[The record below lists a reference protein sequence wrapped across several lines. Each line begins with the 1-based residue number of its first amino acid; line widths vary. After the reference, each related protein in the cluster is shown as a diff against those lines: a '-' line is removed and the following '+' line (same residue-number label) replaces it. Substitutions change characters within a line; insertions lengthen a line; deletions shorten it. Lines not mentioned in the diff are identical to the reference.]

1 MTLYANLN
9 STIKYYPSQH
19 CAQPFNVQLD
29 EESSD
34 TYCWVGNNN
43 QYRTSD
49 LEFYFKN
56 NDGKFVPHGLL
67 GTVTELLDRGLQEE
81 LDYVKAQL
89 DEDELAMRDS
99 LYERRD
105 SSTFNVMRELLAL
118 IPDSPPVCRDC
129 SRRYGRCE
137 CNDGSHQQE

>member
-9 STIKYYPSQH
+9 PTSKYYPSQH

-49 LEFYFKN
+49 LEFYFEN

-67 GTVTELLDRGLQEE
+67 GTVTELLDRALQEE

-89 DEDELAMRDS
+89 DKDELAMRDS

-129 SRRYGRCE
+129 GRWYGRCK
-137 CNDGSHQQE
+137 CADGSHQQE

>member
-1 MTLYANLN
+1 MTLYANVHPQ
-9 STIKYYPSQH
+9 SKYASSQRR
-19 CAQPFNVQLD
+19 AQPFNVQLD

-89 DEDELAMRDS
+89 DEDELAMRDI

>member
-1 MTLYANLN
+1 MVMYANVN
-9 STIKYYPSQH
+9 TQRKYAASQRRT
-19 CAQPFNVQLD
+19 QPFNVQLD

-49 LEFYFKN
+49 LDFYTRN
-56 NDGKFVPHGLL
+56 HDGKFVPHGLL
-67 GTVTELLDRGLQEE
+67 ESATELLDRGLQQE

-89 DEDELAMRDS
+89 NKDELAMRDS

-105 SSTFNVMRELLAL
+105 SSTFNAMRELLAL

-129 SRRYGRCE
+129 GRRYGRCE
-137 CNDGSHQQE
+137 CNDGSHHKE